1 MYDSS
6 MEKKYEEL
14 LKKTTVLLVEDNDE
28 LRKKFKLI
36 LSTYV
41 EEVYEASNGQEAIDI
56 FIQKKPNFVITDF
69 KLPLIDGLELT
80 TFIRRLNK
88 HIPIIVISAYTE
100 KESLIEFASMN
111 LIQYLVKPIDFDHL
125 NRLLEK
131 CAQELLESGLIE
143 VQLTKNSIYS
153 FSQKHIIKDDT
164 YVSLSPN
171 EIKFLELLIQHK
183 KKLVS
188 LDMIEYEIYE
198 NENFTDS
205 ALNNLVSKLRK
216 KIGADI
222 IKNIPKTGYL
232 LVN

>member
-1 MYDSS
+1 MYNYF

-14 LKKTTVLLVEDNDE
+14 LKKTSVLLVEDNDE

-41 EEVYEASNGQEAIDI
+41 EEVFEASNGQDAIDL
-56 FIQKKPNFVITDF
+56 FIEKKPNFVITDF
-69 KLPLIDGLELT
+69 KLPLLDGLELT

-88 HIPIIVISAYTE
+88 YIPIIVISAYTE
-100 KESLIEFASMN
+100 KEALVEFASMN
-111 LIQYLVKPIDFDHL
+111 LIQYLIKPIDFEHL

-143 VQLTKNSIYS
+143 VHLSENSIYS
-153 FSQKHIIKDDT
+153 FSQKHIIKDDN
-164 YVSLSPN
+164 YISLSPN
-171 EIKFLELLIQHK
+171 EIKFLELLIQNK
-183 KKLVS
+183 KKLVT
-188 LDMIEYEIYE
+188 LDMIEYEVYE
-198 NENFTDS
+198 NEVFTDS

-216 KIGADI
+216 KIGADV

-232 LVN
+232 LIS